1 MSVYID
7 NLMEVR
13 GRMVVCRMMADS
25 DTELHAMADRIGI
38 ERRHWREHA
47 GRFASHYEIGL
58 SKRALAVKSG
68 AVEVSARRM
77 FHMLMDGV
85 SASQHRS
92 QSNWNRS
99 GIRNARAEQAALLMS
114 GA

>member
-7 NLMEVR
+7 NLMEIR

-25 DTELHAMADRIGI
+25 DAELHAMADKIGI
-38 ERRHWREHA
+38 ERRHWRERA
-47 GRFASHYEIGL
+47 GGFASHYEIGL

-77 FHMLMDGV
+77 FHMLRDGI

-92 QSNWNRS
+92 QSNWSRS
-99 GIRNARAEQAALLMS
+99 GIRNARPNQAALLM
-114 GA
+114 ARA